1 MKSACAYCDTLF
13 NAGDS
18 TADTGTSRSGQAA
31 STERGKQIF
40 SEYGAACHIVS
51 AKGNVPAATALR
63 ISPAD
68 LTTPALQNSG
78 SRYRRNRTGKPAA
91 RATMSRPRMA
101 ASDPESRSAA
111 HHCDGPGQNRC
122 QIYRPHPHVQRE
134 SGTVSGAAVTPL
146 CSGQEPV
153 LYPPVLS
160 ETGLWR
166 RVDAMRL
173 FRNGIGTH
181 LDFYNLVHG
190 SLAPFHVPRRIRVVA
205 CPEAAAFP
213 SSLRVV
219 DPSLHRPGVVT

>member
-78 SRYRRNRTGKPAA
+78 SRYRRIAQGNLQHGRLCIVPEWLHRTRNLDPQLTTAMDRVRTAA
-91 RATMSRPRMA
+91 RFTDHILMFKENPARLVGQLSR
-101 ASDPESRSAA
+101 RSVR
-111 HHCDGPGQNRC
+111 GRN
-122 QIYRPHPHVQRE
+122 
-134 SGTVSGAAVTPL
+134 
-146 CSGQEPV
+146 
-153 LYPPVLS
+153 LS
-160 ETGLWR
+160 Y
-166 RVDAMRL
+166 
-173 FRNGIGTH
+173 TH
-181 LDFYNLVHG
+181 RF
-190 SLAPFHVPRRIRVVA
+190 
-205 CPEAAAFP
+205 
-213 SSLRVV
+213 
-219 DPSLHRPGVVT
+219 